1 MHLADT
7 ARYLKSIF
15 WVAQKYKTKTKSE
28 NCNDETCMKLIW
40 MIIIIFY
47 VTPEYHWSN
56 RYNIEYKTKI
66 YVNIP
71 SLSALEL
78 VVNTSSILGWLS
90 SRFTI
95 PLPWGMSLLKVF
107 TTTLVSRFYRKILID
122 DLIVSC
128 IRWRTI
134 FCKKIKS
141 SWM

>member
-1 MHLADT
+1 MNLADN

-15 WVAQKYKTKTKSE
+15 WIAQKYKTKTKSE
-28 NCNDETCMKLIW
+28 SCKDETCMKLIW

-56 RYNIEYKTKI
+56 RYNIEYKSKI

-107 TTTLVSRFYRKILID
+107 TTTLVSRFYRKICIQNLIIICMNRRNI
-122 DLIVSC
+122 DLVQY
-128 IRWRTI
+128 
-134 FCKKIKS
+134 
-141 SWM
+141 